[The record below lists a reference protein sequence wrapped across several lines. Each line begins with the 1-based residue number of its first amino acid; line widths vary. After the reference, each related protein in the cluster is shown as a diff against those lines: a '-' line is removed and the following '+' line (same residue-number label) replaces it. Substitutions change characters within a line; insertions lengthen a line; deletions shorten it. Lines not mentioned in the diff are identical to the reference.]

1 MNEMRYDWL
10 SDRWVIF
17 APNRLMRPDD
27 YDRSPRCDYDS
38 SNHCPFCSGSEDE
51 TPEATLV
58 LPTTDADATTSNRAV
73 DLHRIQK
80 KPWLVRV
87 VPNKFPAVSVSVPF
101 EEAPSGDSRTPDLQ
115 NQEQQGKP
123 RELFQRRQT
132 QGAHEV
138 IIESPDHIS
147 SITGL
152 TPQHAALVFE
162 AYRKRLNHWRAHSN
176 MRYAVVFKNYGAD
189 AGASLIHSH
198 SQLICTDFVPNDIQR
213 IESRMAQY
221 HRSHQRCYVCDV
233 LEQEL
238 RFGQRVV
245 CESEHFVAICPFASR
260 FPYSV
265 SILPRR
271 HRSMYETCSD
281 DEIQDLSRMTQL
293 VLRALESENPRAA
306 YNYVIQSC
314 SFESQSAESF
324 HWRLKII
331 PRMCK
336 VAGFE
341 WGSDCFINTVTP
353 EDAATSLR
361 KRCVPITN
369 NPVPAGSAPSS
380 HPHGPMEGLPASHA
394 AVQTDPSGTPL
405 RICSGN
411 PTAIPHPA
419 VTPRLETSPR
429 TTPDSPVIRL
439 QSIE

>member
-27 YDRSPRCDYDS
+27 YDRSPRCEHDS
-38 SNHCPFCSGSEDE
+38 SGHCPFCSGSEHE
-51 TPEATLV
+51 TPDATLI
-58 LPTTDADATTSNRAV
+58 LPGSDTDATTSNRAV
-73 DLHRIQK
+73 DLQRLQR

-87 VPNKFPAVSVSVPF
+87 VPNKFPAVNASMPVDASPC
-101 EEAPSGDSRTPDLQ
+101 EESRHPESRTQ
-115 NQEQQGKP
+115 QQECGP
-123 RELFQRRQT
+123 SDLFQRRQT

-162 AYRKRLNHWRAHSN
+162 AYRRRLNHWRAHSN

-198 SQLICTDFVPNDIQR
+198 SQLICTDFVPNDILR
-213 IESRMAQY
+213 IENRMAQY
-221 HRSHQRCYVCDV
+221 HRTHQRCYVCDV
-233 LEQEL
+233 LEHEIQS
-238 RFGQRVV
+238 GQRIAS
-245 CESEHFVAICPFASR
+245 ESEHFVAICPFASR
-260 FPYSV
+260 FPFSV

-271 HRSMYETCSD
+271 HRSMYEACSD
-281 DEIQDLSRMTQL
+281 DEIQDLSRMAQL
-293 VLRALESENPRAA
+293 ILRALEQEHPRAA

-314 SFESQSAESF
+314 SFESASPESF

-353 EDAATSLR
+353 EEAAVSLR
-361 KRCVPITN
+361 KRCVSSTTHRVPVEGVPVEGARVEEFSVPRSALQS
-369 NPVPAGSAPSS
+369 NPSDSPF
-380 HPHGPMEGLPASHA
+380 
-394 AVQTDPSGTPL
+394 

-411 PTAIPHPA
+411 PAATPRPSSTPHPE
-419 VTPRLETSPR
+419 TPSHA
-429 TTPDSPVIRL
+429 TTNN
-439 QSIE
+439 

>member
-27 YDRSPRCDYDS
+27 YDRSPRCEHDS
-38 SNHCPFCSGSEDE
+38 SGSCPFCCGSEHE
-51 TPEATLV
+51 TPDATLI
-58 LPTTDADATTSNRAV
+58 LPSSDSESTTSNRAV
-73 DLHRIQK
+73 DLQRLQK

-87 VPNKFPAVSVSVPF
+87 VPNKFPAVNASLPF
-101 EEAPSGDSRTPDLQ
+101 SDILVRESQNPDSQNKEPDDRPS
-115 NQEQQGKP
+115 
-123 RELFQRRQT
+123 ELFLKRQT

-162 AYRKRLNHWRAHSN
+162 AYRNRLNHWRAHSN

-198 SQLICTDFVPNDIQR
+198 SQLICTDFVPNDVQR
-213 IESRMAQY
+213 IENRMAQY
-221 HRSHQRCYVCDV
+221 HRAHQRCYVCDV
-233 LEQEL
+233 LEQEIQAD
-238 RFGQRVV
+238 QRVV
-245 CESEHFVAICPFASR
+245 SASEHFVAICPFASR
-260 FPYSV
+260 FQFSV

-271 HRSMYETCSD
+271 HRSRYEACGD
-281 DEIQDLSRMTQL
+281 DEVHDLSRMVQR
-293 VLRALESENPRAA
+293 VLRALEEEHPRAA

-314 SFESQSAESF
+314 SFESESPDSF

-341 WGSDCFINTVTP
+341 WSSDCFINTVTP
-353 EDAATSLR
+353 EEAALALR
-361 KRCVPITN
+361 KRST
-369 NPVPAGSAPSS
+369 PATP
-380 HPHGPMEGLPASHA
+380 HPE
-394 AVQTDPSGTPL
+394 GTP
-405 RICSGN
+405 
-411 PTAIPHPA
+411 H
-419 VTPRLETSPR
+419 TSSYQPEKL
-429 TTPDSPVIRL
+429 PWS
-439 QSIE
+439 

>member
-27 YDRSPRCDYDS
+27 YDRSPRCEYDS
-38 SNHCPFCSGSEDE
+38 SNHCPFCSGSEHE

-58 LPTTDADATTSNRAV
+58 LPGADADATTSNRAI
-73 DLHRIQK
+73 DLQRIQK
-80 KPWLVRV
+80 NPWLVRV
-87 VPNKFPAVSVSVPF
+87 VPNKYPAVHASVPF
-101 EEAPSGDSRTPDLQ
+101 EENPSGDSSALDFRNQ
-115 NQEQQGKP
+115 QEQGQ
-123 RELFQRRQT
+123 RSELFQRRQT

-138 IIESPDHIS
+138 IIESPDHVS

-189 AGASLIHSH
+189 AGASLIHAH

-213 IESRMAQY
+213 IENRMAQY

-245 CESEHFVAICPFASR
+245 YESEHFVAICPFASR
-260 FPYSV
+260 FPFSV

-281 DEIQDLSRMTQL
+281 DEIQDLSRMAQL
-293 VLRALESENPRAA
+293 VLRALEGEHPRAA

-314 SFESQSAESF
+314 SFESQNADSF

-353 EDAATSLR
+353 EEAAIALR
-361 KRCVPITN
+361 KRCVPGTN
-369 NPVPAGSAPSS
+369 APLKADARFTAGSSPS
-380 HPHGPMEGLPASHA
+380 
-394 AVQTDPSGTPL
+394 PL
-405 RICSGN
+405 
-411 PTAIPHPA
+411 
-419 VTPRLETSPR
+419 
-429 TTPDSPVIRL
+429 
-439 QSIE
+439 